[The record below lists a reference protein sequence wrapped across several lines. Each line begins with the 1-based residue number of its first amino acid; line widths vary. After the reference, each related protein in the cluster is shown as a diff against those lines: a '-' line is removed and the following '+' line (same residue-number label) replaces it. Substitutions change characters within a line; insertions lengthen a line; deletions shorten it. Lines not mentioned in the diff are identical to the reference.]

1 MTSSPMPDPRG
12 ASRCPPHRK
21 SLRRRAVGWPAG
33 LALAS
38 GLATV
43 PARAVAFRVPDQDA
57 RAIARGNAFTATA
70 DNPSAIYYNPAGLA
84 FLEGTQFRA
93 SAYPIWLKVDHDPAA
108 GGERVSTRDQL
119 QGVAQVYVSTT
130 AAGGTL
136 AGGVGL
142 YTPYGLGTLWP
153 DEAPFR
159 ALGTKAELMYLA
171 VNPVIAWRPW
181 PGLAVAAGP
190 SLDWGR
196 ATLRQGVGP
205 RPADQFN
212 FTGTDLALA
221 ATAGIMWRPHPRHS
235 FGLSWRSAG
244 AMTFDGEAETRLGD
258 LRFEQ
263 EATYRLNLPQHL
275 IAGWSYRPTPA
286 WNLEVNVD
294 WTDWHAVDTAT
305 LGLPG
310 GKTEVPFH
318 WESGFIY
325 EFGLTRTFPSGLALS
340 AGYWYAEE
348 TIPDARYKPI
358 VPDVALHVVSAGLA
372 WRWGGW
378 DLEAVYQ
385 LGVGPTR
392 TVRGSEGGLADGR
405 FSYLSH
411 ALSLAAGRKF

>member
-1 MTSSPMPDPRG
+1 MTCSPFAGSADTGRRKAGRNFHPLRATWWMTGLVAAGWG
-12 ASRCPPHRK
+12 A
-21 SLRRRAVGWPAG
+21 
-33 LALAS
+33 
-38 GLATV
+38 AT

-57 RAIARGNAFTATA
+57 RAVARGNAFTATA
-70 DNPSAIYYNPAGLA
+70 DNPSAIYYNPAGLG

-93 SAYPIWLKVDHDPAA
+93 SAYPIWLKVDHEAA
-108 GGERVSTRDQL
+108 GGGRVSTRDQW
-119 QGVAQVYVSTT
+119 QGVAQVYFTSTT
-130 AAGGTL
+130 AGGKL

-153 DEAPFR
+153 DDAPFR

-171 VNPVIAWRPW
+171 VNPVIAWRPL

-190 SLDWGR
+190 SVDWGR
-196 ATLRQGVGP
+196 ATLRQGIGP
-205 RPADQFN
+205 RPSDQFN
-212 FTGTDLALA
+212 FTGTDLGLA
-221 ATAGIMWRPHPRHS
+221 ATAGLMWRPHRQHS

-244 AMTFDGEAETRLGD
+244 AMTFEGEAETRVGE

-263 EATYRLNLPQHL
+263 DATYRLNLPQHVMV
-275 IAGWSYRPTPA
+275 GWSFRPTPA

-310 GKTEVPFH
+310 GKTEVPFE
-318 WESGFIY
+318 WESGFMY
-325 EFGLTRTFPSGLALS
+325 QLGVTRTFASGLALS
-340 AGYWYAEE
+340 GGYWYGEE
-348 TIPDARYKPI
+348 TVPDARYKPI

-372 WRWGGW
+372 WRWGAW

-385 LGVGPTR
+385 LGLGPTR
-392 TVRGSEGGLADGR
+392 TVRGSEGGLADGT
-405 FSYLSH
+405 FTYLSH

>member
-1 MTSSPMPDPRG
+1 MTGLVAAGWG
-12 ASRCPPHRK
+12 A
-21 SLRRRAVGWPAG
+21 
-33 LALAS
+33 
-38 GLATV
+38 AT

-57 RAIARGNAFTATA
+57 RAVARGNAFTATA
-70 DNPSAIYYNPAGLA
+70 DNPSAIYYNPAGLG

-93 SAYPIWLKVDHDPAA
+93 SAYPIWLKVDHEAA
-108 GGERVSTRDQL
+108 GGGRVSTRDQL
-119 QGVAQVYVSTT
+119 QGVAQVYFTSTT
-130 AAGGTL
+130 AGGRL

-153 DEAPFR
+153 DDAPFR

-171 VNPVIAWRPW
+171 VNPVIAWRPL

-190 SLDWGR
+190 SVDWGR
-196 ATLRQGVGP
+196 ATLRQGIGP
-205 RPADQFN
+205 RPSDQFN
-212 FTGTDLALA
+212 FTGTDLGLA
-221 ATAGIMWRPHPRHS
+221 ATAGLMWRPHRQHS

-244 AMTFDGEAETRLGD
+244 AMTFEGEAETRVGE

-263 EATYRLNLPQHL
+263 DATYRLNLPQHVMV
-275 IAGWSYRPTPA
+275 GWSFRPTPA

-310 GKTEVPFH
+310 GKTEVPFE
-318 WESGFIY
+318 WESGFMY
-325 EFGLTRTFPSGLALS
+325 QFGLTRTFASGLALS
-340 AGYWYAEE
+340 GGYWYGEE
-348 TIPDARYKPI
+348 TVPDARYKPI

-372 WRWGGW
+372 WRWGAW

-385 LGVGPTR
+385 LGLGPTR
-392 TVRGSEGGLADGR
+392 TVRGSEGGLADGTYT
-405 FSYLSH
+405 YLSH